1 MRLYVKHCPVSAPER
16 HIFLEEHLKSR
27 GFTDVVWIT
36 GYSKTHPFVMWLHNR
51 LGNQL
56 NLPAVSGLVKHYESL
71 EHFVRDPTI
80 NEAIFCD
87 DDAVFIKEWKD
98 KLQIPI
104 GIPFLNIC
112 VGTNFEILPD
122 GKLRN
127 LRNNGGCEA
136 AWMTKDFARI
146 LLQNVDGRSASD
158 QVTFGI
164 LISLDLPLL
173 CSPVAQQT
181 SILNPKTSTL
191 NLTQTNWREFLTNFK
206 RTGLVYS
213 ELWKEYGGPRD

>member
-51 LGNQL
+51 LG
-56 NLPAVSGLVKHYESL
+56 
-71 EHFVRDPTI
+71 